1 MVPVMRN
8 ENRKGR
14 RWGVT
19 VFRGEEGEEV
29 RWLNGA
35 RGAQHNEEWRGG

>member
-19 VFRGEEGEEV
+19 VFRGEEV